1 MCIRDRGIT
10 FPTTL
15 FTFIFMFPKSDQ
27 ATATSTL
34 YLFRSIG
41 SVWGVAISAGVIQL
55 SFANFLCTNLKG
67 LLDENTIKKLV
78 IKLSDNSSYIGSLHG
93 EVKSAVIKSFDA
105 ATKRAHLMS
114 TLLSL
119 LALILC
125 VLKDNLARPR
135 TRK

>member
-1 MCIRDRGIT
+1 
-10 FPTTL
+10 
-15 FTFIFMFPKSDQ
+15 MFPKSDQ

-55 SFANFLCTNLKG
+55 SFASFLRSNLKG
-67 LLDENTIKKLV
+67 LMDESKIKKLIV
-78 IKLSDNSSYIGSLHG
+78 KLSANSSYIGSLHG
-93 EVKSAVIKSFDA
+93 EVKDTVINSFDA
-105 ATKRAHLMS
+105 ATKRAHLLS

-119 LALILC
+119 LALTLGI
-125 VLKDNLARPR
+125 LKDNLAKPK